1 MEQKNENRQK
11 AVKMV
16 ITIIAALAVAVVTA
30 VITDGG
36 ISLVVTWMGLWLVSS
51 MITLFAEGLAICFT
65 DKDIKDI
72 LRIVCPAVLA
82 CISVILII
90 EESSHFMGSI
100 GAGFIFWMATL
111 PLIAMTVFR
120 TIAGLIRFKKKYDKL
135 KEQAGSKA

>member
-1 MEQKNENRQK
+1 MAHKQ
-11 AVKMV
+11 VPV
-16 ITIIAALAVAVVTA
+16 
-30 VITDGG
+30 
-36 ISLVVTWMGLWLVSS
+36 
-51 MITLFAEGLAICFT
+51 
-65 DKDIKDI
+65 
-72 LRIVCPAVLA
+72 
-82 CISVILII
+82 SVILII